1 MSFPKRPR
9 TKYVQWL
16 EKTVSITTF
25 KKLPLANGF
34 RFETK
39 TVSYTTGVKT
49 TLKAT
54 VLVMNNL
61 NQALLSLGKSW
72 WIKLLLAILKNTIE
86 SFFTPYLLVNLQ
98 KESGTRVANDKLNNT
113 TAEEMDSIL
122 CEIITSTVI
131 GIVIR

>member
-1 MSFPKRPR
+1 
-9 TKYVQWL
+9 
-16 EKTVSITTF
+16 
-25 KKLPLANGF
+25 
-34 RFETK
+34 
-39 TVSYTTGVKT
+39 
-49 TLKAT
+49 
-54 VLVMNNL
+54 MNNL

-113 TAEEMDSIL
+113 TAEEMASIL

>member
-49 TLKAT
+49 KLKAT

-98 KESGTRVANDKLNNT
+98 KESGTWVANDKLNNT
-113 TAEEMDSIL
+113 TAEEMASIL